1 MKDMKKEEEYFL
13 DERGGGWRIFV
24 ANKGGK
30 RGKESI
36 FQVKDKKK
44 KNFFFVNKGEREKKE
59 GYLLNER
66 EGGGRIFFCE

>member
-44 KNFFFVNKGEREKKE
+44 KNFFFVNKGEEQRKE
-59 GYLLNER
+59 NIFQIKDKER
-66 EGGGRIFFCE
+66 GEFFL